1 MFKDKRLDEKQK
13 KLVEKNHNLI
23 YKFIVLRNLDEEELY
38 DLLAISLCKAA
49 LLYKSDLGYTF
60 ATYAFKCMG
69 NDYFNYIR
77 DLTRE
82 FRIPLKY
89 LISFEDF
96 SDLDDSDLDYLRV
109 LEDKKAFDNS
119 IIELK
124 DFINLLSDMQRKVFY
139 GLMYGYNENELAR
152 FFKCSRQNINLVK
165 KEIGKKYLKYK
176 GE

>member
-1 MFKDKRLDEKQK
+1 MVEYERLNDEQK
-13 KLVEKNHNLI
+13 KLAEENHNLI
-23 YKFIVLRNLDEEELY
+23 YKFIALRNLDAEELY
-38 DLLAISLCKAA
+38 DLLAISLCKAV
-49 LLYKSDLGYTF
+49 LSYKSNLGYTF

-77 DLTRE
+77 SITKR

-89 LISFEDF
+89 STSFEDL
-96 SDLDDSDLDYLRV
+96 SDLDDSDLDYLKI

-124 DFINLLSDMQRKVFY
+124 DFVIRLSNMQRKVFY